1 MTAIPEA
8 PIIRPEAWT
17 PGDLLGSDDWIHVLS
32 PAEAHDLSTTAARL
46 VDTGHTLA
54 DVSRENAHLGVLAP
68 TIARWLDE
76 IDNGRG
82 LKLVRGVPVGA
93 MTPEQCE
100 MAWWIL
106 GCHLGRP
113 VAQNAAGD
121 LLGHVRDTGDD
132 PDDPSIR
139 LYRTRVGLGFHTDGA
154 DIIGLMC
161 LHPALS
167 GGLSLVTSSVTLYNR
182 FAERRPD
189 LVPTLFEPYPY
200 DLHNQQPEGSPP
212 YFTVPICQ
220 VINGRLNTFYVG
232 WYIRGSQRL
241 PEAPR
246 LTPEQIE
253 VLDLIDELTSDP
265 ETYVSMDL
273 RPGDVQLLKNSV
285 ILHARTPFED
295 PPPPAQ
301 RRHLLRLWVR
311 AEVFDDGMDVPGGGM
326 APRPDAVP
334 DAELVT

>member
-8 PIIRPEAWT
+8 PIHRPEAWT
-17 PGDLLGSDDWIHVLS
+17 PDDLAGSDDWIHVLS
-32 PAEAHDLSTTAARL
+32 PAEAEDLSSTAARL
-46 VDTGHTLA
+46 IEDGLTLA
-54 DVSRENAHLGVLAP
+54 EVSREEAHLPVLGP
-68 TIARWLDE
+68 VIARWLDE
-76 IDNGRG
+76 IDRGRG
-82 LKLVRGVPVGA
+82 LKLVRGVPVWS
-93 MTPEQCE
+93 MTPEQTE
-100 MAWWIL
+100 MAWWML

-161 LHPALS
+161 LHPAER
-167 GGLSLVTSSVTLYNR
+167 GGLSLVTSSVTLFNR
-182 FAERRPD
+182 FAARRPD
-189 LVPTLFEPYPY
+189 LVPVLFEPYPY
-200 DLHNQQPEGSPP
+200 DLHDQQPEGAPP

-220 VINGRLNTFYVG
+220 MINGRLNTFYVG

-241 PEAPR
+241 AEAPR

-253 VLDLIDELTSDP
+253 VLDLIDELTSEP
-265 ETYVSMDL
+265 GSSLPMDL

-295 PPPPAQ
+295 PPPPAP

-311 AEVFDDGMDVPGGGM
+311 SEVFDDGMDVPGGGM
-326 APRPDAVP
+326 PTRTDAVP